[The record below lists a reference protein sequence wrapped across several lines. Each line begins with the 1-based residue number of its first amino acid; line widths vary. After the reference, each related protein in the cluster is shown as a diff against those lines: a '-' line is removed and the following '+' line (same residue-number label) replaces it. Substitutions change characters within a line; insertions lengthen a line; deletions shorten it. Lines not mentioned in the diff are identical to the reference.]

1 MKNNLKLEG
10 DFMAYEAVFKV
21 ETKLEATDYR
31 KFLYIS
37 MFKKNKLA
45 IPIVL
50 GISLIFGVM
59 SSHNYEGRFVASSIL
74 LHFILV
80 FGITMGVL
88 LLKVERIK
96 NKRIK
101 TDKTGFFDAVTVL
114 EFYKDRLK
122 ISAPYIEASNKMEYS
137 KFYQVL
143 ESRNYFMF
151 YINSSMAHIL
161 RKEDLKGIDMNT
173 FRNFLQEKFEG
184 NFKRI

>member
-1 MKNNLKLEG
+1 
-10 DFMAYEAVFKV
+10 MAYEAVFKV

-59 SSHNYEGRFVASSIL
+59 SSHN
-74 LHFILV
+74 
-80 FGITMGVL
+80 
-88 LLKVERIK
+88 
-96 NKRIK
+96 
-101 TDKTGFFDAVTVL
+101 
-114 EFYKDRLK
+114 
-122 ISAPYIEASNKMEYS
+122 IEASNKMEYS

>member
-1 MKNNLKLEG
+1 
-10 DFMAYEAVFKV
+10 MAYETVFKV
-21 ETKLEATDYR
+21 ETKIESTDYR

-37 MFKKNKLA
+37 MFKKNKFA

-50 GISLIFGVM
+50 LISLIFGVM
-59 SSHNYEGRFVASSIL
+59 SSHNYEGRFVTSSMM

-101 TDKTGFFDAVTVL
+101 TDKTGFFGEITVL

-122 ISAPYIEASNKMEYS
+122 ISAPYIEASNKMEYN

-143 ESRNYFMF
+143 ESHNYFMF
-151 YINSSMAHIL
+151 YINSNMAHIL
-161 RKEDLKGIDMNT
+161 RKKDLKDIDINA
-173 FRNFLQEKFEG
+173 FRDFLQEKFEG
-184 NFKRI
+184 NLKKI